1 MPRSFLLLMNA
12 LCIKNRN
19 IYSSPDRSWNF
30 PMIET
35 FCRRRKIPGDQQT
48 QTHTHTHKTMVVMH
62 TEQRAIRTI
71 EDKKVNKHL
80 VMKIN
85 DTNHTQALTHFSLFN
100 CNGWDTL
107 ILITYIAALM
117 SFSVRLQSSPC
128 AYHYRWAFKAIIVT
142 MTKVLT
148 STLRWVLLMQ

>member
-1 MPRSFLLLMNA
+1 MMCSILLLMNA
-12 LCIKNRN
+12 LCIENMN
-19 IYSSPDRSWNF
+19 IYSSLDRTWNF
-30 PMIET
+30 PWSEHSVGGE
-35 FCRRRKIPGDQQT
+35 KYHESHK
-48 QTHTHTHKTMVVMH
+48 HTHTTTDVIY
-62 TEQRAIRTI
+62 TERTTIRTTQ
-71 EDKKVNKHL
+71 DKKVNKHL

-100 CNGWDTL
+100 CNGWDAL

-128 AYHYRWAFKAIIVT
+128 AYHYRWEFKAIIIT